1 MASAAVEAMLPID
14 VTNTNASDK
23 AAAIDNALA
32 HNTATTSSI
41 SEPVEPP
48 VDPNHEEYQYLEL
61 IRDILD
67 NGEHRPDRY
76 TAYSPLLQEYSNTS
90 LGPAQALS
98 PSLRRPP

>member
-1 MASAAVEAMLPID
+1 MPLVD
-14 VTNTNASDK
+14 VAKTNASDK

-32 HNTATTSSI
+32 HNTATASGI

-48 VDPNHEEYQYLEL
+48 VDPNHEEYQYLKL

-76 TAYSPLLQEYSNTS
+76 TPSHPLPQ
-90 LGPAQALS
+90 
-98 PSLRRPP
+98 